1 MLHKFASR
9 TVATA
14 AATAITGIVSL
25 GAVGMAA
32 PAQAAQPAIP
42 YPGKITLCN
51 HGAFVLYED
60 VRDNYGR
67 LFNSKDL
74 NAGECTTTYNH
85 MTGSSTVYLSARD
98 GANTSGSFHT
108 TLGRD
113 QCFSASG
120 LAGDAAYQTAC

>member
-1 MLHKFASR
+1 MFHKLASR
-9 TVATA
+9 TVAAA
-14 AATAITGIVSL
+14 AATGIAALSAI
-25 GAVGMAA
+25 GMAA
-32 PAQAAQPAIP
+32 PAQAAQPAVP
-42 YPGKITLCN
+42 YPGKITVCN

-67 LFNSKDL
+67 LYQSKDL

-85 MTGSSTVYLSARD
+85 IVGSSTVYMSARD

-108 TLGRD
+108 TWGRD

-120 LAGDAAYQTAC
+120 LAGDADYQAAC